1 MYFCGRGCFV
11 AVDGTQPCR
20 RPLRVLGAF
29 WIPVP
34 RSALLCFGGRG
45 GRGAPMMSAAF
56 AGAWSILD
64 PRAQVSP
71 PMLWW
76 ARGARGSN
84 DVGGLCGC
92 LEHSGSPCPG
102 QPSYALVGAGDFSA
116 EASDSAL
123 FRPASCC
130 LRQPLANSSR
140 AALRLSSKRLKKRQL
155 IILGAMRDYHVN

>member
-76 ARGARGSN
+76 ARGISRRKLLILLYFDLLVVACVNRWPT
-84 DVGGLCGC
+84 LLERRCGC
-92 LEHSGSPCPG
+92 H
-102 QPSYALVGAGDFSA
+102 PSD
-116 EASDSAL
+116 
-123 FRPASCC
+123 
-130 LRQPLANSSR
+130 
-140 AALRLSSKRLKKRQL
+140 
-155 IILGAMRDYHVN
+155 